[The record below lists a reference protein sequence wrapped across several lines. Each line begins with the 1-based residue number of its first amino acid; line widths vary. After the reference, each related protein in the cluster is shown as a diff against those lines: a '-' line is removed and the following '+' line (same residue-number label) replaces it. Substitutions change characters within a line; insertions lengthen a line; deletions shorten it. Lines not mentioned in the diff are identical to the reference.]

1 MVTYGN
7 CIGRTPFFQIEATK
21 HHTNLFAVMVGR
33 SSRARKGTSLDHAKK
48 IFSQADRYYLPQIV
62 SGLSTGEGLIAALH
76 DEITKEEWN
85 KKTQELQRHLVSA
98 AVTDKRLLVAET
110 EFARTLKAMGRTGST
125 LTEVLRSAWDDGD
138 LRIITRSHP
147 IKATG
152 THVSFIGHI
161 TEEELEKELGE
172 CERFNGFANRFLWAT
187 AERNKLLPEGGN
199 LDRRRLAELADAL
212 GKSIVRARKI
222 GVMLRDEEARN
233 HWDSAYRELGA
244 DHRGMLGATTERA
257 EAQVLRI
264 SMILALSDG
273 SPVITPTHQQA
284 ALAFWQYYFASARNL
299 FGRKASDP
307 RAQRILNEL
316 RRRPEGMTR
325 TQISEEIFEHNLE
338 SPRIDT
344 ALQHLLELGLA
355 TFRKEATGGRNI
367 ERWFAT

>member
-1 MVTYGN
+1 MEQENAG
-7 CIGRTPFFQIEATK
+7 
-21 HHTNLFAVMVGR
+21 
-33 SSRARKGTSLDHAKK
+33 
-48 IFSQADRYYLPQIV
+48 
-62 SGLSTGEGLIAALH
+62 AA
-76 DEITKEEWN
+76 
-85 KKTQELQRHLVSA
+85 RHLVSA

-233 HWDSAYRELGA
+233 HWDSAYREARSRSPRHAWG
-244 DHRGMLGATTERA
+244 DHRARRST
-257 EAQVLRI
+257 
-264 SMILALSDG
+264 
-273 SPVITPTHQQA
+273 
-284 ALAFWQYYFASARNL
+284 SAPDL
-299 FGRKASDP
+299 DDSSA
-307 RAQRILNEL
+307 
-316 RRRPEGMTR
+316 
-325 TQISEEIFEHNLE
+325 
-338 SPRIDT
+338 
-344 ALQHLLELGLA
+344 
-355 TFRKEATGGRNI
+355 
-367 ERWFAT
+367 